1 MSLSLIGPD
10 VDREDRNRK
19 RDPGPYDD
27 DEDDGKAKEN
37 NVDR

>member
-1 MSLSLIGPD
+1 MSLPLIGPD
-10 VDREDRNRK
+10 VDGDNKVRK

-37 NVDR
+37 NVDH